1 MRQPKKLTVDERRM
15 YLRQLRDQYLKASKS
30 EKGRLLDQMEAT
42 TGLHRKSLIRLLAGN
57 LERIPRR
64 KKTQTAFRS

>member
-1 MRQPKKLTVDERRM
+1 MRKPKKLTVDERRM
-15 YLRQLRDQYLKASKS
+15 YLRQLHDQYLKASRS
-30 EKGRLLDQMEAT
+30 EKGRLLDQMESI

-64 KKTQTAFRS
+64 RKR

>member
-1 MRQPKKLTVDERRM
+1 VIMRRKKTMTVDERRN
-15 YLRQLRDQYLKASKS
+15 YLRQLHDRYLEASKS
-30 EKGRLLDQMEAT
+30 GKGRLLDDMEAT

-64 KKTQTAFRS
+64 KKG